1 MRSLWGR
8 YRAWFKRKEQT
19 QRPRP
24 RLFLCF
30 AVLCLAFACSW
41 LAVGLGYLDHSANHT
56 AKSFRPWFDVLGILW
71 VPVALM
77 YMWRAMRD
85 KRRRSAKTREHT
97 TR

>member
-1 MRSLWGR
+1 MSTPWSR
-8 YRAWFKRKEQT
+8 YRSWFKRKE

-30 AVLCLAFACSW
+30 AVLCLAFACYW
-41 LAVGLGYLDHSANHT
+41 LAVRLGYLYHSANHT

-71 VPVALM
+71 VVVALM
-77 YMWRAMRD
+77 YVWRAARD
-85 KRRRSAKTREHT
+85 KRRRSAKTREPT